1 MHIMAGKGS
10 KVYKIG
16 LGCRI
21 GHIKLWDE
29 PNDKLTIIFFP
40 LTVSMNLE
48 VKNNHALDKTQRI
61 LELSFLHNLWF
72 GRDAVY
78 YNVNF
83 QLRY

>member
-29 PNDKLTIIFFP
+29 PNDKLTIIFFSSNR
-40 LTVSMNLE
+40 L
-48 VKNNHALDKTQRI
+48 H
-61 LELSFLHNLWF
+61 EL
-72 GRDAVY
+72 GG
-78 YNVNF
+78 
-83 QLRY
+83 QK